1 MSEWVENLVEQF
13 ADKEYAH
20 AYLAEHGN
28 MLLAAQIR
36 ALREMRG
43 LTQSQLAD
51 LAGMKQERISALEN
65 VEYDAWTVKTLRK
78 LAEAFDTG
86 LQVSFV
92 PVSQAIMNVANVSA
106 DALKIASRAEDLED
120 FRRHRIVHSRGQWTA
135 VNHCRLASV
144 TPIAPRQPIAPT
156 KQGWQSLDNSAPLV
170 AHG

>member
-1 MSEWVENLVEQF
+1 MSEFVENLAEQF

-20 AYLAEHGN
+20 AYLEEHGN

-43 LTQSQLAD
+43 LTQAELAE

-92 PVSQAIMNVANVSA
+92 PFSQSIMNVVNVSA
-106 DALKIASRAEDLED
+106 EILKVAPRTEDLES
-120 FRRHRIVHSRGQWTA
+120 FRRHNIVLSRGKWKA
-135 VNHCRLASV
+135 IDGSHLSLV
-144 TPIAPRQPIAPT
+144 TSIAPSRPIAP
-156 KQGWQSLDNSAPLV
+156 KQGWQRLDDSVAIA